1 MAKVEAVCNSHKKG
15 IVKREQEQAEV
26 VPSWGIKGDAHA
38 GDWHRQISLLAGE
51 SIDTVK
57 KVLPTLKN
65 GAFAENIIT
74 RGINLSNLSIGDQLQ
89 VGDGVILEIT
99 QIGKECHNAGCAI
112 KKATGDCIM
121 PREGLFAKVVTGGT
135 IKKGAALRV
144 KNSSHET
151 SF

>member
-1 MAKVEAVCNSHKKG
+1 MANVEAVCISRKKG
-15 IVKREQEQAEV
+15 IVKKEQDHVEV
-26 VPSWGIKGDAHA
+26 VPHWGIKGDAHA

-74 RGINLSNLSIGDQLQ
+74 RGINLANLSVGDQLQ
-89 VGDGVILEIT
+89 VGDDVILEIT

-121 PREGLFAKVVTGGT
+121 PREGLFAKVITGGT
-135 IKKGAALRV
+135 IKKGAALRA
-144 KNSSHET
+144 KNNPHET
-151 SF
+151 SL